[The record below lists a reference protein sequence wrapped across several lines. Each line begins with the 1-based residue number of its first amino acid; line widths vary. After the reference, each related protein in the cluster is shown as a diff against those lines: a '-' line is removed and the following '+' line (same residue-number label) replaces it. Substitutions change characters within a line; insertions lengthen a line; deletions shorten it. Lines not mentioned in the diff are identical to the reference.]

1 MFILHGDFSK
11 QRKIT
16 MQDKHLC
23 WPPYFFLGPGVA
35 PHFLSSRIATACNK
49 NWSCALCMCRIFYF
63 LSSQGNRDFWQSR
76 FAEDANRSRKY
87 SVLEYSGCK
96 AMLDWDKDR

>member
-49 NWSCALCMCRIFYF
+49 N
-63 LSSQGNRDFWQSR
+63 
-76 FAEDANRSRKY
+76 
-87 SVLEYSGCK
+87 
-96 AMLDWDKDR
+96 